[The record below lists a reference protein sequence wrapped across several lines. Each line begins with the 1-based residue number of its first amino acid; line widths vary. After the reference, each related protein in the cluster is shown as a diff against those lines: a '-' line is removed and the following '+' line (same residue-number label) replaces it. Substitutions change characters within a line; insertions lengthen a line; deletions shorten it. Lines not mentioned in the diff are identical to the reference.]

1 MSSEMMRILKMIE
14 EGIVTAEEGA
24 ELMAALKDASTEEKP
39 FVATESPSQAKANP
53 FENFDRES
61 FLKNDF
67 KASPGE
73 KFLQIR
79 VLSAEGDKVKVN
91 LPINFVRGILKVSG
105 KLPMIQADQLEGIN
119 TAEMMET
126 ISQAIENDLS
136 GRLIDVES
144 VKGDLVIVEIV

>member
-14 EGIVTAEEGA
+14 DGIVTAEEGA
-24 ELMAALKDASTEEKP
+24 ELMSALKDASTEGQGNSE
-39 FVATESPSQAKANP
+39 TETPSPSRPNP

-67 KASPGE
+67 KAGPGE